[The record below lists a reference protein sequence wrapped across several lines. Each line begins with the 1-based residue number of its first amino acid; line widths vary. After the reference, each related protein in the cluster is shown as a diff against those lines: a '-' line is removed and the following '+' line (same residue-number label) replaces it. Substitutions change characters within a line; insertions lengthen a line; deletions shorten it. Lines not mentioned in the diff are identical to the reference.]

1 MPHVSSLTATEHEE
15 SWEGSR
21 GAGMWMLSAPALWRL
36 CWLSLKTRS
45 FTTLGGR
52 DFVFI
57 YCDGQITHFMD
68 VQSES
73 QRLMS
78 VSGAGHEGSSVD
90 PGSSVT
96 VLAYI

>member
-1 MPHVSSLTATEHEE
+1 MSMKKAGRAAEE
-15 SWEGSR
+15 NVDAVGSR
-21 GAGMWMLSAPALWRL
+21 SLGSVSRLSVKKAV
-36 CWLSLKTRS
+36 RS

-52 DFVFI
+52 DFVSI
-57 YCDGQITHFMD
+57 CCDGRITHFMD

-90 PGSSVT
+90 PGSSFT
-96 VLAYI
+96 VLAFI

>member
-1 MPHVSSLTATEHEE
+1 MDAVGSGSLETVS
-15 SWEGSR
+15 R
-21 GAGMWMLSAPALWRL
+21 
-36 CWLSLKTRS
+36 LSLKTRS

-52 DFVFI
+52 GFVFI
-57 YCDGQITHFMD
+57 CCDGQITHFMD

-78 VSGAGHEGSSVD
+78 VSGAGHEGSSVG
-90 PGSSVT
+90 PGSSFT

>member
-1 MPHVSSLTATEHEE
+1 MDAVGSGSLETVS
-15 SWEGSR
+15 R
-21 GAGMWMLSAPALWRL
+21 
-36 CWLSLKTRS
+36 LSLKIRS

-57 YCDGQITHFMD
+57 CCDGQITHFMD

-78 VSGAGHEGSSVD
+78 GSGAGHEGSSVD
-90 PGSSVT
+90 PGSSFT

>member
-1 MPHVSSLTATEHEE
+1 MKKAGNVDAVGSSSLETV
-15 SWEGSR
+15 S
-21 GAGMWMLSAPALWRL
+21 P
-36 CWLSLKTRS
+36 LSLKKAVRS

-57 YCDGQITHFMD
+57 CCDGQITHFID

-78 VSGAGHEGSSVD
+78 VSGTGHEGSSVD
-90 PGSSVT
+90 PGSSFT